1 MRILFLG
8 GGRPA
13 EELLGKAAA
22 GATVETTTGLGE
34 TLRRLD
40 EAEFDVV
47 IVDLTTRG
55 RLGGTAEQ
63 SGSVA
68 DPVPAIGGAA
78 PKTPIVVLTAAGDE
92 AEGLRAIRAG
102 AQDDVALDERPE
114 DAMLRRL
121 RYSIERK
128 RREQGLAR
136 HAQYDPLTDLANRAL
151 FRERLDQALARAD
164 RTGRVVAVLWLDLDG
179 FRAATDGWTRERS
192 DELIR
197 QAGVR
202 LHRSVRQVDTV
213 GRPAGDEFTIL
224 LEGLTR
230 PEEAE
235 VVARKIGM
243 ALTEPLL
250 KDPDV
255 TLGASIGIAWY
266 PQSPA
271 EDILEHAFEAL
282 EAAKRTA
289 KGSFR
294 THA

>member
-13 EELLGKAAA
+13 EELLGAAA
-22 GATVETTTGLGE
+22 ADAEIETTTGLGE

-40 EAEFDVV
+40 EAEFDLVV
-47 IVDLTTRG
+47 VDLTTN
-55 RLGGTAEQ
+55 A
-63 SGSVA
+63 VD

-78 PKTPIVVLTAAGDE
+78 PKTPVVVITGPGDE
-92 AEGLRAIRAG
+92 EEGLRAIRAG
-102 AQDDVALDERPE
+102 AQDDVAVDEPG
-114 DAMLRRL
+114 AQLGRRL
-121 RYSIERK
+121 RYAVERK

-136 HAQYDPLTDLANRAL
+136 HAHYDPLTDLANRAL
-151 FRERLDQALARAD
+151 FRERVAQALARAD
-164 RTGRVVAVLWLDLDG
+164 RTGKVVAVLWLDLDG
-179 FRAATDGWTRERS
+179 FKAATERWSREES

-224 LEGLTR
+224 LEGLGR

-235 VVARKIGM
+235 VVARKIQM

-250 KDPDV
+250 REPET
-255 TLGASIGIAWY
+255 TLSATIGIAWY
-266 PQSPA
+266 PQSGA
-271 EDILEHAFEAL
+271 DDVLQHASAAL
-282 EAAKRTA
+282 RSAKRTA

-294 THA
+294 FHE